1 LDEGYSIGDVADIN
15 ELEESHLYKL
25 DPHVD
30 DASLDIEKKLA
41 DTNPRFTVVAYT
53 DASFAV
59 GYLAGMP
66 NANGEVFPPRCN
78 MEDKLNALEKERE
91 FLLDMCPKDKQ
102 DTYDNGKETTLVRL
116 ILKNL
121 PEEYDGAVRECR
133 SLLRF
138 RKASVEGKLDS
149 ITNLEDNVIKNYSVE
164 WLPEYTELREELL
177 NSYHLQER
185 RRKQSGK
192 QQKGGHPVLPILQG
206 HEQPG
211 PEQRPCYGCGQ
222 RGDHMRGDPKCPAGP
237 NGIWVGAPQVFKDR
251 VLKKGS
257 KGGKGKGKPNQ
268 RNLGKRK
275 QGEHE
280 KTPCPNWNR
289 GNGYCKF
296 GPSCRYS
303 HDGPKGGRPNE
314 NKRRKPE

>member
-1 LDEGYSIGDVADIN
+1 MATMREFFFRRFGAGQP
-15 ELEESHLYKL
+15 ES
-25 DPHVD
+25 VSERET
-30 DASLDIEKKLA
+30 A
-41 DTNPRFTVVAYT
+41 
-53 DASFAV
+53 
-59 GYLAGMP
+59 YLAGMP
-66 NANGEVFPPRCN
+66 NSNGEVFPPRCN

-192 QQKGGHPVLPILQG
+192 QHKGGHPVLPILQG

-237 NGIWVGAPQVFKDR
+237 NAV
-251 VLKKGS
+251 
-257 KGGKGKGKPNQ
+257 
-268 RNLGKRK
+268 
-275 QGEHE
+275 
-280 KTPCPNWNR
+280 
-289 GNGYCKF
+289 
-296 GPSCRYS
+296 
-303 HDGPKGGRPNE
+303 
-314 NKRRKPE
+314 